1 MSLWLSHQ
9 YGRKEMDA
17 TTIGFVVLSVIV
29 LLFLARLLHQ
39 LVLGQSVTRMLIE
52 ADNRAVAIAL
62 GGFILGVVNVII
74 PVLGG
79 SSHSFWR
86 DITGVMT
93 YGLGGIIAMEITGNV
108 FGFYN
113 RSTGLNLREES
124 LKGNVAAGIVGAAQ
138 YIAASQIVS
147 GALSGDGGA
156 ISPTIVFWAA
166 GVIALVV
173 LTHLFRLL
181 TSYDDVAEL
190 RGGNVA
196 AAIGYGGLLIA
207 MGTMIGFA
215 VSGEFTGYASGFRGF
230 GLMLIAALAVYP
242 VRQFVVQVL
251 ILGAGLKFR
260 GGILDREIA
269 KDRNLGAGV
278 LEAIGYYA
286 TALIVTRVF

>member
-1 MSLWLSHQ
+1 MN
-9 YGRKEMDA
+9 A
-17 TTIGFVVLSVIV
+17 ATIGFVILSVIV

-39 LVLGQSVTRMLIE
+39 MVLGQSVTRMLIE

-62 GGFILGVVNVII
+62 GGFLLGVVNVVI

-79 SSHSFWR
+79 DSHSFWR
-86 DITGVMT
+86 DVTGVLT
-93 YGLGGIIAMEITGNV
+93 YGLGGIIAMEITGRI
-108 FGFYN
+108 FAFYS
-113 RSTGLNLREES
+113 RSTGLNLRDES
-124 LKGNVAAGIVGAAQ
+124 LKGNVAAGVVGAAE

-147 GALSGDGGA
+147 GALTGDSGA
-156 ISPTIVFWAA
+156 LIPTIVFWGA
-166 GVIALVV
+166 GVVALIV
-173 LTHLFRLL
+173 LTHLFRYL
-181 TSYDDVAEL
+181 TSYDDVAEI

-230 GLMLIAALAVYP
+230 GLMLVAVLSLYP
-242 VRQFVVQVL
+242 VRQVIVQVL
-251 ILGAGLKFR
+251 VLGAGLRLR

-269 KDRNLGAGV
+269 DDRNLGAGV